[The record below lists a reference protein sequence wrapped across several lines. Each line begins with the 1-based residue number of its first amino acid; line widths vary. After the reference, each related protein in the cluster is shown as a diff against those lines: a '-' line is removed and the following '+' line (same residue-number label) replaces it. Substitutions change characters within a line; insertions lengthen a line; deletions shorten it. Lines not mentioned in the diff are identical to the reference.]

1 MPPRPKYQVFISS
14 TYGDLREEREAV
26 TWAVLSA
33 RHIPAGM
40 ENFTATDD
48 RGWKTILSV
57 IDRSD
62 YYVLILAGRYGSLD
76 TDGKSWTEKE
86 YEHAVSRNIPV
97 LVFMRSKHSITADK
111 MEDDPAQ
118 REKLDNF
125 KRRVRDRHL
134 CKEWTTA
141 EELVGQVMNA
151 LSNHILDDEETG
163 HARPGWYRGSEM
175 PAASTLDEFARLSE
189 ENARLNRELTE
200 VKSSA
205 ESAPRLML
213 VGPDEQPLPT
223 EVKLTRPLETFDAR
237 VESLSEMAEEEYL
250 GEYLVVNTLVS
261 FELGVRN
268 VSSVLVEHV
277 TVDLTLGPV
286 LGFHCG
292 WDGSDLIN
300 NDGRLTNTF
309 AEQGLRDAHPEFI
322 RQLPSGHVCL
332 RLRLP
337 RVPAGGTEY
346 LLPFYVVGVVDGERS
361 WFDLNYKLV
370 GSLGAPFVGS
380 SRYELTVSVISK
392 EDSTSW
398 DETNTS
404 WDETSPSWNETR
416 NKLINTTGVDSLFAM
431 FIDSRSRLNPYR

>member
-40 ENFTATDD
+40 ENFSATDD

-97 LVFMRSKHSITADK
+97 LVFLRSKHSITADK

-151 LSNHILDDEETG
+151 LNNHILDDEETG
-163 HARPGWYRGSEM
+163 NARPGWYRGSEM
-175 PAASTLDEFARLSE
+175 PAPATLDEFARLSE
-189 ENARLNRELTE
+189 ENARLHKELTE

-213 VGPDEQPLPT
+213 LGSDEQPLPP
-223 EVKLTRPLETFDAR
+223 EVTLTRSLETFNAR
-237 VESLSEMAEEEYL
+237 AESLSEMAEDPFL
-250 GEYLVVNTLVS
+250 GERLVVNTLVS

-268 VSSVLVEHV
+268 VSSALVEHV

-286 LGFHCG
+286 LGFRCG
-292 WDGSDLIN
+292 WNGSELIN
-300 NDGRLTNTF
+300 NDGRLTNMF
-309 AEQGLRDAHPEFI
+309 LEPGRRDAHPEFI
-322 RQLPSGHVCL
+322 RQLPSGHVCM

-346 LLPFYVVGVVDGERS
+346 LPPLFVIGVVDGNRS
-361 WFDLNYKLV
+361 WFDLNYKIV
-370 GSLGAPFVGS
+370 GSLGAPFVGR
-380 SRYELTVSVISK
+380 SRYELTFSDISQ
-392 EDSTSW
+392 EISTSW
-398 DETNTS
+398 DETSPS

-416 NKLINTTGVDSLFAM
+416 DKLIKVTGVDSLFEM
-431 FIDSRSRLNPYR
+431 FIDSRSRLGL